1 MTGLSTYIYCFYS
14 ERLFNV
20 MQPILSMRNEI
31 VGAALLF
38 ILALYSTTSVSWYS
52 PSANLP
58 AAVFAVFPVMGAIG
72 VIFLAHKKK
81 VV

>member
-1 MTGLSTYIYCFYS
+1 
-14 ERLFNV
+14 
-20 MQPILSMRNEI
+20 MRNEI
-31 VGAALLF
+31 AGAILLF
-38 ILALYSTTSVSWYS
+38 VLSIYSAASVSWYS
-52 PSANLP
+52 PSADLP

>member
-1 MTGLSTYIYCFYS
+1 
-14 ERLFNV
+14 
-20 MQPILSMRNEI
+20 MRNEI
-31 VGAALLF
+31 VGAILIF
-38 ILALYSTTSVSWYS
+38 ILSLYSATSVSWYS